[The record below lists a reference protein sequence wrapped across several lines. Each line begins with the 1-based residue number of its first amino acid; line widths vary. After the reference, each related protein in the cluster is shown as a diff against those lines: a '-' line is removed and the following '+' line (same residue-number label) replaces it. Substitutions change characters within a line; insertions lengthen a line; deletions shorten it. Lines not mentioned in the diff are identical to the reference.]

1 MNEILKQLIKNS
13 PLQFSIK
20 EYKKDMTIFYENEKC
35 KNIALIIK
43 GKIKI
48 SSYTNFGNEI
58 IYSIINEGNF
68 FGNHLVFSNQNLY
81 RGNVICLENT
91 TIGFINEND
100 FLNLLSSN
108 NVFLKYYLSYQ
119 SEQVKAL
126 NAKIKI
132 LSLSDAEERFLYY
145 LSINNNKITYSSITS
160 LANEI
165 NLRRETLSRLIST
178 LLSENKIIKV
188 GKTITKIK
196 N

>member
-1 MNEILKQLIKNS
+1 MNEILKQLLKNNPLRFNIK
-13 PLQFSIK
+13 Q
-20 EYKKDMTIFYENEKC
+20 YQKDTTIFYENEEC

-43 GKIKI
+43 GKVKI
-48 SSYTNFGNEI
+48 SSYTNFGNEV

-68 FGNHLVFSNQNLY
+68 FGNHLSFSNQSSY

-91 TIGFINEND
+91 QIGFISIKD
-100 FLNLLSSN
+100 FIELLSSN
-108 NVFLKYYLSYQ
+108 NDFLKYYLAYQ

-132 LSLSDAEERFLYY
+132 LSLSNAEERFLYY

-165 NLRRETLSRLIST
+165 NLRRETLSRLISD
-178 LLSENKIIKV
+178 LISQNKIIKTN
-188 GKTITKIK
+188 KTIRKK
-196 N
+196 